1 MTVAA
6 TNSRNDYVGNGNVDT
21 YAYSFRIFTDAD
33 LRVTVRDA
41 DDVETVL
48 TLTTHYTVTGA
59 GNANGGN
66 VVLVG
71 TAAFDWINA
80 TGDLESGYTLT
91 IRRVPALKQLTD
103 IRNQGAYLPE
113 SHENQFDKLVF
124 IAQSQ
129 QDQIDR
135 SAKLPETIDPDDVD
149 MTLPVP
155 AAGKVIGWNDA
166 ENGLENQSLT
176 VTALQYSGEMSAGLD
191 ASKPASP
198 STDDMYL
205 ATDTKILYLCF
216 ASGTWTALSI
226 TTGTAAARPA
236 SPKLGQI
243 YLATDTSAM
252 SVCFVAGAW
261 VSIAPDGA
269 LFTNLA
275 NIPSGAGRIPLANL
289 PLLTPQ
295 NVVTLTDQATIA
307 TDASLGNYFKVTLGG
322 NRTLANPTN
331 PTTNQK
337 VIFEFL
343 QDGTGSRT
351 ITLGSDFIFG
361 TDVTSVTL
369 TTTASKRDLMAC
381 IYNGA
386 KWVVVGFVRGYA

>member
-1 MTVAA
+1 MTVAS
-6 TNSRNDYVGNGNVDT
+6 TTSRNDYTGNGAVDT

-33 LRVTVRDA
+33 LKVTVRDE
-41 DDVETVL
+41 DGVETVL
-48 TLTTHYTVTGA
+48 TLTTHYMVTGA

-66 VVLVG
+66 VVLVDG
-71 TAAFDWINA
+71 DFDWIDA
-80 TGDLESGYTLT
+80 DGDLVSGYTLT
-91 IRRVPALKQLTD
+91 IRRVPLLKQLTD
-103 IRNQGAYLPE
+103 IRNQGAFFPE
-113 SHENQFDKLVF
+113 THENQFDKLVF

-135 SAKLPETIDPDDVD
+135 SAKLPETVDPADVD
-149 MTLPVP
+149 MTLPIP
-155 AAGKVIGWNDA
+155 SAGKVIAWNDA
-166 ENGLENQSLT
+166 GDGLENQDLAIT
-176 VTALQYSGEMSAGLD
+176 ETQYSGTISAGLD
-191 ASKPASP
+191 ASKAASP
-198 STDDMYL
+198 TTDDMYV
-205 ATDTKILYLCF
+205 ATDTKILYICF
-216 ASGTWTALSI
+216 SSGTWTAFSI
-226 TTGTAAARPA
+226 TTGLAASKPA
-236 SPKLGQI
+236 SPKLGQVYI
-243 YLATDTSAM
+243 ATDTAALYI
-252 SVCFVAGAW
+252 CAVAGAW
-261 VSIAPDGA
+261 TQLAPDGS

-295 NVVTLTDQATIA
+295 NVVTLTDGATIN